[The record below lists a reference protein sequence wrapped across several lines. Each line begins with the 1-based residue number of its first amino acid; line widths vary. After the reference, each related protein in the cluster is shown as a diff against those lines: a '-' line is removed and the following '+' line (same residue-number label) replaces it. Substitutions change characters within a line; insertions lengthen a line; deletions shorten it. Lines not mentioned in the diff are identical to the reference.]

1 MPTTLGSAVLRI
13 DHPITGETL
22 MSQDSI
28 VVSLI
33 IGIPFLLTVLKAV
46 HLDVTRLPRWAQWC
60 PPFVLAGL
68 PEMLVRLQAGTDL
81 LSSGI
86 DAVLAGLSAIGAYHA
101 AKRIVTSG
109 KATAAVVGLFLLG
122 SISSTACGLVRPE
135 APVAPPADA
144 ICAKITWLDA
154 VETYLCAR
162 TRASLEDKVEALQ
175 ETREIRSV
183 VMPPRGTE

>member
-1 MPTTLGSAVLRI
+1 
-13 DHPITGETL
+13 

-33 IGIPFLLTVLKAV
+33 IGIPMLLTVLKAV

-101 AKRIVTSG
+101 AKRIMKSG
-109 KATAAVVGLFLLG
+109 KAAVVGLFLLG
-122 SISSTACGLVRPE
+122 STSYTACGLVRPE

-162 TRASLEDKVEALQ
+162 TRASLEAKVEALQ